1 MNIPCICP
9 PKDGAPRHPDGDEI
23 TLRPALAFRQ
33 ALAVRNSVGLLYAT
47 EPDAEM
53 ADVLAVLTE
62 GYLLNGIES
71 WTLDDGKP
79 IPVNNRTIREHLLSH
94 VDIAMTIGDAA
105 DELYS
110 EAVMSPLLAKASTL
124 SPPTPTDESTS
135 RTTGSSTT
143 PRKQSKRSSITTIP
157 TADTEMTSQSLDGV
171 SSSSLS
177 STSAA

>member
-9 PKDGAPRHPDGDEI
+9 TDGASRHPDGDEI
-23 TLRPALAFRQ
+23 TLRPALDFRQ
-33 ALAVRNSVGLLYAT
+33 ALAVRNSIGLLYAT
-47 EPDAEM
+47 EPDTEM

-62 GYLLNGIES
+62 GYILNGVES
-71 WTLDDGKP
+71 WTCEDGKP
-79 IPVNNRTIREHLLSH
+79 IPINNRTIRDHLLTH
-94 VDIAMTIGDAA
+94 IDTAMLVGDAA
-105 DELYS
+105 DALYS

-135 RTTGSSTT
+135 PTTGSSTT
-143 PRKQSKRSSITTIP
+143 PRKPSKRSSITTIP
-157 TADTEMTSQSLDGV
+157 TAGIEMTSQSLDGV